1 MYYEFKGP
9 ALKPDFCFRD
19 NRIDIG
25 KKEYFYDDI
34 TNITISYKPTRTTNG
49 VITFVHKRK
58 NIVIAFRKDDEQEIY
73 KAIKEVSTLLY
84 KNDISYD
91 ENHDDENAMATKL
104 YDYCIDHGTGKGL
117 NRKWGIKHFT
127 LIVNNLMPNEKVAFV
142 FIGLNNYKSATKHE
156 GNFACAITDNR
167 ILLAQQKVIG
177 ETVKS
182 INWNNV
188 NDITLQKGALLG
200 IVEIDTFKER
210 FNIGV
215 DRTQA
220 QNIYNETYRI
230 YDLLKRKEEKKQYAH
245 PKTELVKEDP
255 FEQLKKLKEL
265 LDMGILTQDEFDAKK
280 KQILNI

>member
-9 ALKPDFCFRD
+9 ALKPDFSFMD
-19 NRIDIG
+19 NRINVG

-34 TNITISYKPTRTTNG
+34 TNITVSYKPTKTTNG
-49 VITFVHKRK
+49 VITIIHKKK
-58 NIVIAFRKDDEQEIY
+58 NVVIAFRKDDEEEIN
-73 KAIKEVSTLLY
+73 KAVNEVSNLLS

-91 ENHDDENAMATKL
+91 QNCDDENSMAVKL

-127 LIVNNLMPNEKVAFV
+127 LIVNNLMPKEKVAFV
-142 FIGLNNYKSATKHE
+142 FIGVYNYKSATKSE
-156 GNFACAITDNR
+156 GNFACAITDKR

-182 INWNNV
+182 INWKNV

-200 IVEIDTFKER
+200 IVEIDTFKEK
-210 FNIGV
+210 FNIAV

-230 YDLLKRKEEKKQYAH
+230 YDLLKRKEERKQYA
-245 PKTELVKEDP
+245 PPRTEKVKEDP
-255 FEQLKKLKEL
+255 YEQLKKLKEL

>member
-34 TNITISYKPTRTTNG
+34 TNISISYKPTKTTNG

-58 NIVIAFRKDDEQEIY
+58 NIIIAFRKDDEQEIY
-73 KAIKEVSTLLY
+73 KAIKEVSTLLS

-156 GNFACAITDNR
+156 GNFACAITDKR

-245 PKTELVKEDP
+245 PKTEQVKEDP
-255 FEQLKKLKEL
+255 YEQLKKLKEL